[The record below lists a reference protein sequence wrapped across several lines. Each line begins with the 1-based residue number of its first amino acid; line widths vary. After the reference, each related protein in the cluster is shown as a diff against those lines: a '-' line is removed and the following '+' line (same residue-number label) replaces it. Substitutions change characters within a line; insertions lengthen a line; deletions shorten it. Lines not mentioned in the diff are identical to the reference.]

1 MPSPS
6 ATAPSLA
13 HRAQHTLFTAALH
26 ATARLD
32 AATADRFGAA
42 LGRFGYRPLGIRRRL
57 VENQIRAS
65 FPDRDDA
72 WVRRT
77 ARACFEHLGRET
89 VALLRMSRLTPD
101 EMVARTEVINL
112 ELGDV
117 AVRGGRGVVVVA
129 GHLGNWEMGAAMMA
143 ARGYPVSAVVARQR
157 NPLFDDWI
165 VSVRERMGVE
175 VIERSRASREALR
188 ALRRGNIVAFVADQ
202 NAGPGGV
209 FVPFFGRLAST
220 HRGPALMAVRTG
232 APLLL
237 AVPIRCGEDRYCMR
251 LEAVD
256 VDRAGE
262 LDDVVHRLTAAF
274 TARLE
279 AAIRATP
286 EQYLW
291 LHRRWKTRP
300 PAEQQPAITV

>member
-1 MPSPS
+1 MPPPPVP
-6 ATAPSLA
+6 APSFA
-13 HRAQHTLFTAALH
+13 HRVQHTLFTAALR
-26 ATARLD
+26 ATSRLD

-57 VENQIRAS
+57 VEAQIRAS
-65 FPDRDDA
+65 FPERDDA

-89 VALLRMSRLTPD
+89 AALLRMSRLTPD
-101 EMVARTEVINL
+101 EMIARTEVINL
-112 ELGDV
+112 ELGDA
-117 AVRGGRGVVVVA
+117 AVRASRGVVVVA

-143 ARGYPVSAVVARQR
+143 ARGYAVSAVVARQR
-157 NPLFDDWI
+157 NPLFDEWI
-165 VSVRERMGVE
+165 VSMRERMGVK

-262 LDDVVHRLTAAF
+262 LEDVVHRLTAAF

-300 PAEQQPAITV
+300 PAEQQTAITV